1 MAAHVRTFETEAAYE
16 EWKESLGGKVTET
29 PATMDEL
36 NAFTKEKL
44 NPK

>member
-16 EWKESLGGKVTET
+16 EWKESLGAKVVET

-36 NAFTKEKL
+36 NTFTKEKL
-44 NPK
+44 NPQ